1 MNLQDFQI
9 HSVDKLDRV
18 LAECC
23 GLVLGKQAQ
32 DPEYW
37 GMVGACLIDSA
48 GRMVYGVNHRV
59 DGGRDH
65 AEVVA
70 IKRYLHKWGDRDLT
84 GSIIVTT
91 LSPCSTPVDQPDARN
106 CTDYIER
113 HSIKK
118 VYCGWSDPTQ
128 NGTDNYRHK
137 RFHVQETRNPK
148 LRHLCMGFAK
158 TFIGK

>member
-1 MNLQDFQI
+1 MNLQDFEI
-9 HSVDKLDRV
+9 HSVDKLDKI

-23 GLVLGKQAQ
+23 GMVLGKQAE

-48 GRMVYGVNHRV
+48 GRMVYGVNHKTA
-59 DGGRDH
+59 GGRDH
-65 AEVVA
+65 AEVVVV
-70 IKRYLHKWGDRDLT
+70 KKYLNRYGGDLK
-84 GSIIVTT
+84 GAIIVTT
-91 LSPCSTPVDQPDARN
+91 LSPCSTETDQPDSRN

-113 HSIKK
+113 AGIKK

-128 NGTDNYRHK
+128 DSTENYKHK

-148 LRHLCMGFAK
+148 LRMLCQKLAE
-158 TFIGK
+158 TFLDK